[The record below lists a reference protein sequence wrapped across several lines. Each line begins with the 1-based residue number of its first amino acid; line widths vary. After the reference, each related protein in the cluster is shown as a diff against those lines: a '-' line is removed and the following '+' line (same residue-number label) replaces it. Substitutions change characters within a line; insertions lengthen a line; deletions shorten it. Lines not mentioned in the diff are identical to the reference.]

1 MQNLLFDKEF
11 LSKLD
16 KNRNK
21 TIYAKITALTFS
33 ELPIET
39 IEGRV
44 TGGTI
49 NLDGSS
55 AVRRSCSLTIA
66 AQDFQYSNYSW
77 GLNTKFKL
85 EIGVE
90 NSVDA
95 TLPKIIWF
103 NQGLYLITDFKISHT
118 TNNFTISI
126 SGKDKMCMLNGEIG
140 GTLESI
146 VNFGQIEEE
155 NSKGEWV
162 IRSLSIP
169 EIIRNMVH
177 TYAGEPYWN
186 IIINDLDI
194 YGLELLEYRYDTP
207 MYLYRSTN
215 DQDSTYL
222 KFYNILMDGKTKVLD
237 KFGTATTLDE
247 LSPDYFDP
255 LVSSL
260 MDEDNEPI
268 PVTING
274 KEYIFSKVEYGQTAG
289 YRATDLVYAGDLIA
303 NVGETITS
311 VLDKIRNMLSEFE
324 YFYDLE
330 GHFVFQKKPS
340 FISTIWGPFNGID
353 NSSEEAIIK
362 SQKEASADLYTFNGG
377 ELIISFNNNPSLSNL
392 RNDYSVWGERTSVSG
407 AKIPV
412 HLRYSINQKPISYTQ
427 ITTDDVIG
435 IEMINNYNLRYN
447 TTLKPQSDAKTFI
460 ASESD
465 WREVI
470 YQMALDYYK
479 YNFMDDF
486 EIRVAKANPTLYPLG
501 QTGYEKYYIDINSFW
516 RELYNPELDIKI
528 EEQKKIVSDEKDK
541 LDNHKNLKTNYLE
554 RWHNSNFDENITK
567 EKIQEFLLTYNKE
580 KENLESAIK
589 EKEDKLITLE
599 STKENFYYN
608 REDERQYWNKNVYER
623 PELLNFWFDFLDATG
638 ELQQYNTKNV
648 GFRSKAINDTNIKSI
663 YFRETPALIFTSN
676 LNEAKNKGAGSGYS
690 YIQIPEEQMNKMF
703 SISAQGKS
711 AKDKLDELIYQ
722 YGYCVETVNI
732 TAIPVYHLQPNTRI
746 RLNDEDAGLDGEYI
760 VNKISL
766 PLTYNGTMTISAIKS
781 PNESLI

>member
-237 KFGTATTLDE
+237 KFGIATTLDE

-268 PVTING
+268 PVVING

-340 FISTIWGPFNGID
+340 FISTIWGPFNGVD
-353 NSSEEAIIK
+353 NSSEEAIIID
-362 SQKEASADLYTFNGG
+362 EIDFFV
-377 ELIISFNNNPSLSNL
+377 ELIVSM
-392 RNDYSVWGERTSVSG
+392 YEYER
-407 AKIPV
+407 K
-412 HLRYSINQKPISYTQ
+412 
-427 ITTDDVIG
+427 
-435 IEMINNYNLRYN
+435 MINN
-447 TTLKPQSDAKTFI
+447 
-460 ASESD
+460 
-465 WREVI
+465 
-470 YQMALDYYK
+470 
-479 YNFMDDF
+479 
-486 EIRVAKANPTLYPLG
+486 G
-501 QTGYEKYYIDINSFW
+501 
-516 RELYNPELDIKI
+516 
-528 EEQKKIVSDEKDK
+528 
-541 LDNHKNLKTNYLE
+541 
-554 RWHNSNFDENITK
+554 
-567 EKIQEFLLTYNKE
+567 
-580 KENLESAIK
+580 
-589 EKEDKLITLE
+589 
-599 STKENFYYN
+599 
-608 REDERQYWNKNVYER
+608 
-623 PELLNFWFDFLDATG
+623 
-638 ELQQYNTKNV
+638 
-648 GFRSKAINDTNIKSI
+648 
-663 YFRETPALIFTSN
+663 
-676 LNEAKNKGAGSGYS
+676 
-690 YIQIPEEQMNKMF
+690 
-703 SISAQGKS
+703 
-711 AKDKLDELIYQ
+711 
-722 YGYCVETVNI
+722 
-732 TAIPVYHLQPNTRI
+732 
-746 RLNDEDAGLDGEYI
+746 
-760 VNKISL
+760 
-766 PLTYNGTMTISAIKS
+766 
-781 PNESLI
+781 